1 MHSSWPTILK
11 RRRPRSLYGNLI
23 AFMRRRLL
31 DDPGNVRL
39 RHSLA
44 AHLGRAGRY
53 PEAIEEA
60 EQLVASSPSFPE
72 AKRLLLGL
80 RVQHFL
86 GF

>member
-1 MHSSWPTILK
+1 MHSSWPSIPK
-11 RRRPRSLYGNLI
+11 RRRPRSPYGNLI
-23 AFMRRRLL
+23 AFMQRRLL
-31 DDPGNVRL
+31 EEPANVRL

-44 AHLGRAGRY
+44 SHLGRAGRY

-60 EQLVASSPSFPE
+60 ERLVTMSPSFPE

-80 RVQHFL
+80 RVQRFL